1 MRADEDPA
9 VSVSFI
15 VRLDDMD
22 LGAFNSCEGLGAEVV
37 LEQREEGGNNG
48 FVWQLPTRIKYPTI
62 KLTRPLTRATE
73 QVGSWFSQTM
83 SGGTRRTGAGRTTG
97 YIQAMTGD
105 GVVVATWGLVDVV
118 PVRWTGP
125 SLNPDSPKV
134 ATETVEIAH
143 HGFLH
148 TDAIPGKSRQN

>member
-1 MRADEDPA
+1 MPVDDDPA
-9 VSVSFI
+9 VSVCFI
-15 VRLDDMD
+15 VKLDDRD

-37 LEQREEGGNNG
+37 LEQREEGGNNL

-73 QVGSWFSQTM
+73 QVARWFTDTM
-83 SGGTRRTGAGRTTG
+83 SGGATRITGT
-97 YIQAMTGD
+97 IQAMTGD
-105 GVVVATWGLVDVV
+105 GVVVATWGLLDVV

-125 SLNPDSPKV
+125 SLSPESAKV
-134 ATETVEIAH
+134 AMETVEIAH

-148 TDAIPGKSRQN
+148 TAPVPVPARQN